1 MPSGNYIV
9 SLTISGAPAYWA
21 DVDIAVSDKTKTG
34 FTINLFNSSDYT
46 VNDIYR
52 LDCNLLLIWLYIIYY
67 FNPISSDILI
77 AVMFIYDI
85 VIQLLQLPAMFVIVW
100 ILEL

>member
-1 MPSGNYIV
+1 MQRYYVNCGSINPKTLSIKKITFGKSMPSGNYIV

-46 VNDIYR
+46 VNDIYI
-52 LDCNLLLIWLYIIYY
+52 DWIA
-67 FNPISSDILI
+67 IS
-77 AVMFIYDI
+77 Y
-85 VIQLLQLPAMFVIVW
+85 
-100 ILEL
+100 